1 MLTKKCKWCKTSN
14 ELWHSPSSQD
24 LGLDLVQAL
33 VCGAFDGLEFLQDV
47 LLQESFVALR
57 FDVRHLFKDED
68 LRAPPNDEVYGRSS
82 GFASVVGLAFVLPNG
97 GEGLALAACNVYVH
111 VAVLA

>member
-57 FDVRHLFKDED
+57 FDVRH
-68 LRAPPNDEVYGRSS
+68 RRSS